1 MTKNKESSY
10 DLSVID
16 TESLDDITNNVDWF
30 ELKESKL
37 RYYAWITIAGKKS
50 GLLQK
55 REFPRNK
62 VFAIKITDEKQNEI
76 FRMMEIA
83 DDSVNGEPVFQK

>member
-16 TESLDDITNNVDWF
+16 TDSLDDVTNNVDWF
-30 ELKESKL
+30 EFKESKS
-37 RYYAWITIAGKKS
+37 RYYAWIIVNGKKS

-55 REFPRNK
+55 REPPRNK

-83 DDSVNGEPVFQK
+83 DDTINGEPVFLK

>member
-55 REFPRNK
+55 RKFPRNK